1 MTESTCL
8 KCEHNK
14 KELSEL
20 PCNTCNESFDKFQAK
35 QPEQGMKFD
44 NGKPKWNLVIHRF
57 LTGLVRALEH
67 GAVKYAPHSW
77 QTVPNATERYFSAL
91 KRHYDDLQR
100 NDGTIN
106 LNAIDK
112 DSGLPCTNLIL
123 ANAYFLEG
131 LRVIKEDNSSRQ
143 EDFSKA
149 FDSDDPS
156 ETEISRLHA
165 HSNMDAIK

>member
-1 MTESTCL
+1 MD
-8 KCEHNK
+8 NK
-14 KELSEL
+14 
-20 PCNTCNESFDKFQAK
+20 DK
-35 QPEQGMKFD
+35 QGMKYD
-44 NGKPKWNLVIHRF
+44 NGKPKWHLVIHKF

-77 QTVPNATERYFSAL
+77 QTVPNAPERYFSAL

-100 NDGTIN
+100 NDGTID

-131 LRVIKEDNSSRQ
+131 LRVIKSNTY
-143 EDFSKA
+143 SKS
-149 FDSDDPS
+149 FVFIPSTSPLSEGEIIKGDPLTHGGKWV
-156 ETEISRLHA
+156 EKCQKEEFGNA
-165 HSNMDAIK
+165 MK